1 MLSNTMKIN
10 YLKKTTTNK
19 RHMKNI
25 IIYSTLVVFLASC
38 SAKTDKK
45 AELEK
50 LKAQREQLNTEIAK
64 LEAEVNPNGKAEEK
78 AISVKTTDAK
88 ECQFNHYIE
97 VQGVVDG
104 DQNIAVSPQ
113 TAGIVTAVYVREGS
127 PVKKGQVMAELDA
140 QVMKQSLVEV
150 NTQLALATSIFQK
163 QSALWEKKI
172 GSEVQYLQAKA
183 NKDALEQRANTI
195 NEQILMAKVISPISG
210 TVESVPLRVGQMASP
225 GMPTSTVR
233 VINMGVAKISADV
246 AETYATRIKNGNDA
260 IVSFPDLGKEIE
272 CKLNFTSRFIDPTNR
287 TFKVESRISSKDV
300 ELRANMIAY
309 IKIKDYTNEK
319 AFCMP
324 VNYVQSNQDGK
335 FVFVAKQNGGDWVA
349 ERRPVKTGMDYNGVI
364 EVTEGL
370 TAGDKVITSGF
381 QGLNQGEKVV
391 F

>member
-1 MLSNTMKIN
+1 
-10 YLKKTTTNK
+10 
-19 RHMKNI
+19 MKNI

-45 AELEK
+45 ADLEK

-78 AISVKTTDAK
+78 AISVKTTEAK
-88 ECQFNHYIE
+88 ECEFNHYIE

-183 NKDALEQRANTI
+183 NKEALEQRVSTI
-195 NEQILMAKVISPISG
+195 NEQIQMSKVISPISG

-225 GMPTSTVR
+225 GMPTSTIR

-260 IVSFPDLGKEIE
+260 LVSFPDLGKEIE

-335 FVFVAKQNGGDWVA
+335 YIYVAKQSGADWVA
-349 ERRPVKTGMDYNGVI
+349 ERRIVKTGMDYNGVI
-364 EVTEGL
+364 EVTEGIV
-370 TAGDKVITSGF
+370 AGDKVITSGF
-381 QGLNQGEKVV
+381 QSLNQGEKVV